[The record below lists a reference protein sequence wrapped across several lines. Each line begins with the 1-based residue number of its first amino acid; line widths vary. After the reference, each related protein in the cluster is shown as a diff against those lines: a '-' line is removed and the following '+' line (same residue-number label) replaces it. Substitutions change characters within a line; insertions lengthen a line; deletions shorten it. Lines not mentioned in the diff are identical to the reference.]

1 MLVQPMLTVFHILL
15 SLLTRSWSHITC
27 SINILCYNYNILDIE
42 TMVCFPPP
50 GTPRLWGGF
59 APGLRYCLLT
69 HYIGYDL
76 IET

>member
-42 TMVCFPPP
+42 AMV
-50 GTPRLWGGF
+50 
-59 APGLRYCLLT
+59 
-69 HYIGYDL
+69 
-76 IET
+76 